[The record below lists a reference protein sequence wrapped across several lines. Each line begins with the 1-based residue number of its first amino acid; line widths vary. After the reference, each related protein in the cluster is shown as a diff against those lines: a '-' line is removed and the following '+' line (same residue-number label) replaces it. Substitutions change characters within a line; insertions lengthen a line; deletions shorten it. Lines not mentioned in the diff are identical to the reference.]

1 MGNNAYRFGC
11 AESNWS
17 CNANTGV
24 DTLSSKIKT
33 WDQLEVM
40 TGIDTKNLRVAGP
53 GLQSEMWDDFVTKF
67 YQQYGVC
74 QEQPN
79 IPFNWV
85 SLGD

>member
-1 MGNNAYRFGC
+1 
-11 AESNWS
+11 
-17 CNANTGV
+17 
-24 DTLSSKIKT
+24 
-33 WDQLEVM
+33 M

-53 GLQSEMWDDFVTKF
+53 GLRSEMWDDFVTKF